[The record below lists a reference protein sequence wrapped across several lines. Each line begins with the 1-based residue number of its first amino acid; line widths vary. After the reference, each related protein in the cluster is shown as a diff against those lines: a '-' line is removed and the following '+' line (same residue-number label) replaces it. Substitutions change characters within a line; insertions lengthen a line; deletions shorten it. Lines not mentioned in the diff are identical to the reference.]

1 MKRFLP
7 AFWFVVRLFL
17 GTVFAY
23 SGFSKLMEP
32 MENFRGII
40 AQYEVI
46 PYVFVP
52 AIALIFPWL
61 ELIFGIFLFL
71 GYAPRVS
78 ALVLAFFSLS
88 FLILLGSS
96 KLLLGSFPVSCGCF
110 GENGI
115 HLTVRQVFLL
125 DLFDM
130 AIGLKLSQIKFHP
143 LSLDSLFHGP
153 R

>member
-1 MKRFLP
+1 MKQTRPL
-7 AFWFVVRLFL
+7 FWILARLFL

-32 MENFRGII
+32 VENFRGII

-52 AIALIFPWL
+52 AIAHVFPWL
-61 ELIFGIFLFL
+61 ELIFGIFLIS
-71 GYAPRVS
+71 GYAPRAS

-110 GENGI
+110 GEHGI

-125 DLFDM
+125 DLVDFFL
-130 AIGLKLSQIKFHP
+130 GLKLSRLKTHP
-143 LSLDSLFHGP
+143 LSLDQWLRP
-153 R
+153 